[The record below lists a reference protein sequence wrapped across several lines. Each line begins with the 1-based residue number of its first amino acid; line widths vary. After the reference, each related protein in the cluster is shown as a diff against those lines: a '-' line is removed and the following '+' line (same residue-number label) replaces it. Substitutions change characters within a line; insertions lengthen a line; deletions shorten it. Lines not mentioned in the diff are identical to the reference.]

1 MNSGAR
7 VAIGVAAGYL
17 LGRTRKMRLALM
29 IAGAGITGARG
40 VSPSALLKRGMSVL
54 SSVPEVAELAET
66 AKSELL
72 GAAKAATVAAATKR
86 VESLSGRLQDQ
97 VRSRQ
102 DEDTEEDTDETEP
115 ETDEADQA
123 DDADEPDEPGEDEKP
138 RQRRVSARA
147 ESSSGRSPV
156 RRSRR

>member
-29 IAGAGITGARG
+29 IAGAGLTGARG
-40 VSPSALLKRGMSVL
+40 GSPSALLKRGISVL
-54 SSVPEVAELAET
+54 GSVPEVAELAET
-66 AKSELL
+66 AKNELL
-72 GAAKAATVAAATKR
+72 GAAKAATVTAATKR

-97 VRSRQ
+97 IRGRS
-102 DEDTEEDTDETEP
+102 DEDTEDTEEDEDTDS
-115 ETDEADQA
+115 ADGA
-123 DDADEPDEPGEDEKP
+123 DSTDEPDEETKP
-138 RQRRVSARA
+138 RKRRVSTR
-147 ESSSGRSPV
+147 SQSNNGRSPV